1 MSISTLLKSRS
12 EFNQNLN
19 LHCNSI
25 DTQYVMT
32 DDLLTINMET
42 KNMNTTQ
49 LNATDIKCTNLQTST
64 INGGGFLTNPA
75 TSDINMSGHSILN
88 ADDIKCLN
96 MDTSTINGGGFVS
109 NPALSDINMS
119 GHSIS
124 NADDIKCLNLET
136 STINGGSFVANP
148 ATSDINMSGH
158 SILNADD
165 IKCLNVDTST
175 INGGGFVANPAT
187 SDINMAFNNIN
198 AVASID
204 TQEIISGADLT
215 ITASNS
221 LYLGAIND
229 LIYLNSSIDGK
240 NNDIIYINNFGANTT
255 NTQNL
260 QSGTINPLI
269 FNSDLD
275 MKTHNISDAGII
287 TASELKTD
295 TIGSISD
302 QAISVNRTL
311 NLNGFHNINSANL
324 VDTYEL
330 YAGTTITNN
339 ILSDLGEINI
349 SGDFKGD
356 NKANIYDIKTLRA
369 QDIFINSMTKNIL
382 EENIQVNSE
391 LNMTGNDIINVG
403 NLGASSLNG
412 LTPMYNASIANLDM
426 KNYNINNV
434 NMLNTGTLQSNV
446 GGTPIIINETLTTKS
461 ILPGVGSYNIGS
473 DTDPYENIT
482 ANALFTTAVS
492 AFPGYTEVIINNDL
506 NLDNF
511 KKIKKA
517 FSVET
522 KYLDAR
528 VTGTTIEV
536 LSDLNLSS
544 KNITNVNNLNTT
556 TLGSTTINN
565 SGNLTTDGTLRAG
578 TILQDTSI
586 SCYAQY
592 TQTLSTVLAVPLTPT
607 NLVVIFNTSLSPFNV
622 TTSTPTFNT
631 FTILHAGLYRC
642 VFSLNGEM
650 SADRE
655 MVLYFRKNNTPIRT
669 MYLSRTGTRNVEISF
684 NELID
689 FVINDAVSISVQA
702 LDATF
707 NFTMRSATFNIEK
720 IRKNNL

>member
-96 MDTSTINGGGFVS
+96 VDTSTINGGGFVS

-124 NADDIKCLNLET
+124 NADDIKCLNLE
-136 STINGGSFVANP
+136 
-148 ATSDINMSGH
+148 
-158 SILNADD
+158 
-165 IKCLNVDTST
+165 TST

-269 FNSDLD
+269 VNSDLD

-311 NLNGFHNINSANL
+311 NLNGFHNINSANV

-330 YAGTTITNN
+330 YAGTTNTNN

-369 QDIFINSMTKNIL
+369 QDIFINSITKNIL
-382 EENIQVNSE
+382 EENILVNSE

-434 NMLNTGTLQSNV
+434 NILNTGTLQSNV

-492 AFPGYTEVIINNDL
+492 AFPGYTEVIVNNDL

-536 LSDLNLSS
+536 LSDLNLST
-544 KNITNVNNLNTT
+544 KNILNVG

-707 NFTMRSATFNIEK
+707 NFTMRSAAFNIEK